1 MIGPQ
6 VSASTGTAGAPDG
19 RAALGGSALTDGGD
33 AARQLVRVLA
43 LG

>member
-1 MIGPQ
+1 VADRLFDDLD
-6 VSASTGTAGAPDG
+6 VSGALDV
-19 RAALGGSALTDGGD
+19 AISDGGD

>member
-1 MIGPQ
+1 VVDRLLDDLD
-6 VSASTGTAGAPDG
+6 VSGALDV
-19 RAALGGSALTDGGD
+19 ALADGGD

>member
-1 MIGPQ
+1 
-6 VSASTGTAGAPDG
+6 VSGALDV
-19 RAALGGSALTDGGD
+19 AITDGGD